1 MKEKDCTVAAE
12 KEASSTAA
20 VKFKESLERLREE
33 SHQKD
38 LILQQSGGELQ
49 ELKSKLTA
57 AEAKCQE
64 LQELNEDLIQHSQR
78 AAEERGREEEIEKL
92 REEVKVKSAQ
102 VGQYKK
108 QLQEK
113 AVAKPNEELEKV
125 SDSMCCIKFHATH
138 PYVSLFLHILGH
150 GLLLEPF

>member
-1 MKEKDCTVAAE
+1 M
-12 KEASSTAA
+12 
-20 VKFKESLERLREE
+20 KFKESLERLKEE

-38 LILQQSGGELQ
+38 LILQQSGGEFK

-102 VGQYKK
+102 VSQYKK

-113 AVAKPNEELEKV
+113 AVPKPNEELERV
-125 SDSMCCIKFHATH
+125 SDYS
-138 PYVSLFLHILGH
+138 Y
-150 GLLLEPF
+150 